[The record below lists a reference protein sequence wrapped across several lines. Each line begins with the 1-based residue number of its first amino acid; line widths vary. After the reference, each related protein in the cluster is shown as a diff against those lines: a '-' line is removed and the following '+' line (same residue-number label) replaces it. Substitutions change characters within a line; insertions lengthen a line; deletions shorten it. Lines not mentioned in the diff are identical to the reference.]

1 MLFKTAEQKSMVR
14 REVQGGV
21 GEAQCLFAIPRGEG
35 PAESRFKMVGKMT
48 FGPGSSIG
56 FHRHEADEEVYVILS
71 GKGVYKDDDGSEHE
85 IGPGDVSLTMR
96 GQRHGLVVSQEGP
109 LTLLALIA
117 E

>member
-1 MLFKTAEQKSMVR
+1 MLFKTAEQKPMIR

-48 FGPGSSIG
+48 FDAGASIG
-56 FHRHEADEEVYVILS
+56 FHTHDTDEEIYIILS
-71 GKGVYKDDDGSEHE
+71 GKGVYTEDDGSRHE
-85 IGPGDVSLTMR
+85 VGPGDVSLTMR
-96 GQRHGLVVSQEGP
+96 GQRHGLEVSKEGP